1 MDIRAGVITAA
12 ILAAIGAFF
21 SVRAGIRAIQSARQL
36 TFYRLRSERM
46 ASGWQLFGLAIGML
60 VLAAWLAF
68 YGEPVAYQ
76 YFPPSPTASLTPTAT
91 AIPTMTLSPTITS
104 TPTLTETPL
113 ATDTPTAT
121 TTPFLPI
128 GIEAIFTSI
137 VTPNPDAAFS
147 PLEFSTQY
155 DGVFA
160 IDPQTVFQNP
170 IQQMFGVYSYDQ
182 MSIGVQWTA
191 LWLRGGQLICY
202 ETHPWGQ
209 NPGET
214 TGGYGYT
221 DCVDPVDGWRPGTY
235 EVQIFVGRDWKV
247 VGRFIVEGEPPTPTP
262 TISPTFT
269 RTPTSTRTPTRTSTP
284 TPTRTK
290 PATSTP

>member
-12 ILAAIGAFF
+12 ILAAIAALF

-60 VLAAWLAF
+60 VVSAWLAF

-76 YFPPSPTASLTPTAT
+76 YFPPSPTASLTPSAT
-91 AIPTMTLSPTITS
+91 TIPTMTLSPTITL

-113 ATDTPTAT
+113 TTDTPTAT

-128 GIEAIFTSI
+128 SIEALFQSS
-137 VTPNPDAAFS
+137 VTPNPEAAFS

-155 DGVFA
+155 DGVVA
-160 IDPQTVFQNP
+160 LDPQTVFQNP
-170 IQQMFGVYSYDQ
+170 ITAIYGVFTYDQ
-182 MSIGVQWTA
+182 MLPGAQWTA
-191 LWLRGGQLICY
+191 LWLRQGELVHY
-202 ETHPWGQ
+202 ETKPWDG
-209 NPGET
+209 T

-221 DCVDPVDGWRPGTY
+221 DCIDPVGGWQPGTY
-235 EVQIFVGRDWKV
+235 EVQIFVGTDWKV
-247 VGRFIVEGEPPTPTP
+247 VGRFIVQGEPPTPSP
-262 TISPTFT
+262 TISPTSSITPTFT
-269 RTPTSTRTPTRTSTP
+269 RTATRTNTP
-284 TPTRTK
+284 TPTRTR